1 MLHLLLRYPFL
12 ILLILSSYGSQAAV
26 IREDFSNAVD
36 YIGWQV
42 MDAYMQDY
50 LALRPKMVAEKK
62 GYTLFQEQYSQ
73 DKYNIENPP
82 SSKELQAFLMKNA
95 WRNASTNLYANIIN
109 LKSAYKNT
117 WTEKQAV
124 DFLRT
129 QIGNISVE
137 PMGAQNDNDYKQLQ
151 AIKDRLTTEVTRYL
165 SSESE
170 AATPDTLI
178 PVSEEVTTGETTA
191 FSQSSG
197 NEFQEFD
204 IPVASEAEG
213 EGLDAVGDFRYDIN
227 VISLAAILLLLGL
240 LLYLFGLYKRLD
252 HRLDKHSK
260 RIEDLTTRLLLKKE
274 GLSLEE
280 GKHLKDKIV
289 QLEAK
294 LESAPPAPKAKPDAA
309 PTPASYGRPA
319 TPPPPPPPVE
329 RAEYF
334 LSTPNS
340 DGTFNVSSMSDQ
352 FRPSASIYKFLVKQE
367 NGNSQAD
374 FMIADDYDA
383 MRDALSSPGS
393 YLDPVCESVNAYFPT
408 AKRITNVRPGQAV
421 RQGDKWVVKRE
432 HKALIR
438 YE

>member
-1 MLHLLLRYPFL
+1 MLHLLLRYSFL
-12 ILLILSSYGSQAAV
+12 ILIILLSYRSQAAV

-36 YIGWQV
+36 YVGWQV

-62 GYTLFQEQYSQ
+62 GYQLFQEEYGQDEYS
-73 DKYNIENPP
+73 IENPP
-82 SSKELQAFLMKNA
+82 NSQELRAFLMKNA

-117 WTEKQAV
+117 WTEQQAL

-151 AIKDRLTTEVTRYL
+151 ATKASLTSEVTRYL
-165 SSESE
+165 SSEPE
-170 AATPDTLI
+170 AAAPDTLI
-178 PVSEEVTTGETTA
+178 PVSEEAATGETTA
-191 FSQSSG
+191 FSDPSG
-197 NEFQEFD
+197 NELQGFD
-204 IPVASEAEG
+204 IPAASEAE
-213 EGLDAVGDFRYDIN
+213 ETSTVGDFRYDIN

-274 GLSLEE
+274 GLSMEE
-280 GKHLKDKIV
+280 GKQLKDKIA

-294 LESAPPAPKAKPDAA
+294 LEEAPPVSKAKPAA
-309 PTPASYGRPA
+309 SSAPASYGRPA
-319 TPPPPPPPVE
+319 TPPPPPPPIE